1 MTKRAKN
8 KADHVADPAQV
19 KEARGA
25 SPDSDLDLTAAME
38 SLGLKRVEAE
48 TTSASKKSAP
58 AKKASTA
65 TTKIDKSTTRKR
77 RTSAP
82 KNSRQDDAAG
92 VLMDGLNVL

>member
-1 MTKRAKN
+1 MTERAKN
-8 KADHVADPAQV
+8 KADHVADPSKV
-19 KEARGA
+19 HEARGA

-48 TTSASKKSAP
+48 T
-58 AKKASTA
+58 STA
-65 TTKIDKSTTRKR
+65 GTKAVSKGDKSTIRKR

-82 KNSRQDDAAG
+82 KNSRQSGAEG

>member
-1 MTKRAKN
+1 MTERAKN
-8 KADHVADPAQV
+8 KADHVADPAKV

-48 TTSASKKSAP
+48 VT
-58 AKKASTA
+58 
-65 TTKIDKSTTRKR
+65 DKSTTRKR

>member
-8 KADHVADPAQV
+8 KADHVADPAKV
-19 KEARGA
+19 KEERGA

-38 SLGLKRVEAE
+38 SLGLRRVEA
-48 TTSASKKSAP
+48 TTSKAGAKPASK
-58 AKKASTA
+58 AS
-65 TTKIDKSTTRKR
+65 KSTTRKR

-82 KNSRQDDAAG
+82 KNSRQSGAEG